1 VILFNLDQTLLQT
14 YGEFNPIEQ
23 SVHHA
28 MSGTNGPISQFK
40 EDSVMKRM
48 SIILLVLSFAL
59 ATASAL
65 AGELSGVITE
75 TKCGAA
81 HKAGTDKDISCI
93 KSCAK
98 SGAGKLALLAGD
110 TLYTIT
116 NPEKATGHEGH
127 TVKVTGKADESAKTV
142 TIDTLEMAAK

>member
-1 VILFNLDQTLLQT
+1 
-14 YGEFNPIEQ
+14 
-23 SVHHA
+23 
-28 MSGTNGPISQFK
+28 
-40 EDSVMKRM
+40 MKRM
-48 SIILLVLSFAL
+48 LIILFVLSFAL
-59 ATASAL
+59 VAATAF

-81 HKAGTDKDISCI
+81 HKAGTEKDISCI

-116 NPEKATGHEGH
+116 NPDKATGHEGH
-127 TVKVTGKADESAKTV
+127 TVNVTGKTDESAKTV

>member
-1 VILFNLDQTLLQT
+1 MKRLLVILVVF
-14 YGEFNPIEQ
+14 
-23 SVHHA
+23 
-28 MSGTNGPISQFK
+28 
-40 EDSVMKRM
+40 
-48 SIILLVLSFAL
+48 SFASV
-59 ATASAL
+59 APMAFAD
-65 AGELSGVITE
+65 ELSGVITE

-81 HKAGTDKDISCI
+81 HKAGTEKDISCI

-110 TLYTIT
+110 KLYTIT

-127 TVKVTGKADESAKTV
+127 AVNVTGKRDESAKTV